1 MLNLRCYSLAIIR
14 ISLSSIGLRVFTLAV
29 LRCWPGATLVSWAS
43 LLMAAD
49 LWEVLLRADWVS
61 TSDSCLLF
69 CSSYSSFDF
78 LTEKESDLLYYLGQL
93 SL

>member
-1 MLNLRCYSLAIIR
+1 MLNLRCYSLAIIG
-14 ISLSSIGLRVFTLAV
+14 IPFSSIGLRIFTLAV
-29 LRCWPGATLVSWAS
+29 LRCWPGAKLVSWAS

-49 LWEVLLRADWVS
+49 LWEVLLRAEGVS
-61 TSDSCLLF
+61 TSNSCLLF

-78 LTEKESDLLYYLGQL
+78 LTENESDLLYYLGQL

>member
-14 ISLSSIGLRVFTLAV
+14 ISFSSIGLRIFTLAV
-29 LRCWPGATLVSWAS
+29 LRCWPGAELVSWAS

-49 LWEVLLRADWVS
+49 LWEVLLRAEGVS
-61 TSDSCLLF
+61 TSNSCLLF

-78 LTEKESDLLYYLGQL
+78 LTENESDLLYYLGQL